1 MFFEIED
8 NSFVKDVDF
17 LEEIGILND
26 LSIWQLLGN
35 STRITT
41 STQVQL
47 DFFKAIPVLKK
58 IISSMKTD
66 ITDKSEE
73 EKKKIFAKQ
82 ENVLSN
88 AEMLLE
94 KRNELIKQFSKN
106 NIISKADKFYGALKK
121 SEESISEK
129 SEQESDQSIP
139 KWVLVSKDR
148 FDFIKLKINK
158 NKDLA
163 TMINGERYTL
173 NDANKLINK
182 IAEKKIGKNSAIKEY
197 NNLVNKAE
205 QIKKLRST
213 NSRQKM
219 LKIFNYLEE
228 TFVESTGEG
237 LKILTS
243 NQMLNRLPITL
254 AQLKAGN
261 KSEKLKNEIRQLL
274 YSLYR

>member
-17 LEEIGILND
+17 LEEIGILYD

-228 TFVESTGEG
+228 TFVESTEEG